1 MQFSLQDLMH
11 LFHSWH
17 AGGILI
23 ILIISSLVSIMVV
36 VERFFFFSKNRV
48 NVTELLARVRKAME
62 SNKEDALRGR
72 RREDSCVATV
82 VNMGLMNRHM
92 PLPEL
97 AEILN
102 VTQIKQ
108 RFRLERNL
116 GILGTLGPT
125 APFIGL
131 LGTVFGIIEAFK
143 GLAGSGANAANNV
156 AVGISEALVA
166 TAAGLAVAI
175 PAVIFYNWYT
185 KKSKKI
191 IADMDAAA
199 RELLLLVNLYNQGKL
214 SSFIVEA
221 PEGKSATGSR

>member
-1 MQFSLQDLMH
+1 MQFNLQDLMN

-17 AGGILI
+17 AGGVLGILI
-23 ILIISSLVSIMVV
+23 ICSLVSIAVV
-36 VERFFFFSKNRV
+36 VERYFFFKKN
-48 NVTELLARVRKAME
+48 NINTPELLTRVRKGLE
-62 SNKEDALRGR
+62 TNKEELLRGR
-72 RREDSCVATV
+72 RKEDSCVATV

-92 PLPEL
+92 PLKEL
-97 AEILN
+97 EEILN

-108 RFRLERNL
+108 KFRLERNL
-116 GILGTLGPT
+116 GVLGTLGPT

-175 PAVIFYNWYT
+175 PAVIFYNMFS

-191 IADMDAAA
+191 LADMDAAS
-199 RELLLLVNLYNQGKL
+199 RELLLLINLHNQGKL
-214 SSFIVEA
+214 SSFVVDVEA
-221 PEGKSATGSR
+221 PRATGTK